1 MKFNNIKDY
10 LDYWYDF
17 FENGEKILRQPSI
30 MIIFGVTIK
39 VMANMNQ
46 NLMYFL
52 SPIWEMLKTNLL
64 LL

>member
-39 VMANMNQ
+39 VMANMN
-46 NLMYFL
+46 
-52 SPIWEMLKTNLL
+52 
-64 LL
+64 